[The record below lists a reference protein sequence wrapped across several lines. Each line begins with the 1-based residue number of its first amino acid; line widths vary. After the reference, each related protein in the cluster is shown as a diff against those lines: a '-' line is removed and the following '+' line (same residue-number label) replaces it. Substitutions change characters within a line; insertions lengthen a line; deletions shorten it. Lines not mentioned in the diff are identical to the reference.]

1 MLGLLNR
8 RTRTMTNDLLPTAGR
23 QSATAFVAAPV
34 GRRLVAAFIDCWV
47 IIGYALFVF
56 LSVSLVPQIKG
67 WLSGWLSRP
76 ATAHVTGFLL
86 VTFPAAA
93 YLVAADAS
101 SSGATFGKRLMGI
114 RVISTAG
121 GHLSIFRSV
130 LRTGIRFIPW
140 ELAHSAVWRIHL
152 GAEFSPHSI
161 PFLLLIACYA
171 LVLAN
176 VSSQFFDHRHR
187 AIYDFIARSQVNWIS
202 AKPRI
207 STPIADR

>member
-1 MLGLLNR
+1 MQKTPKAAVRNKLPTSHGLEKPPGFRIKLK
-8 RTRTMTNDLLPTAGR
+8 RTR
-23 QSATAFVAAPV
+23 ATVKPNHAP
-34 GRRLVAAFIDCWV
+34 RKMRTIPRNKC
-47 IIGYALFVF
+47 
-56 LSVSLVPQIKG
+56 S
-67 WLSGWLSRP
+67 
-76 ATAHVTGFLL
+76 GFLL

-121 GHLSIFRSV
+121 GRLSIFRSV

-140 ELAHSAVWRIHL
+140 ELAHSAVWRTRF

-161 PFLLLIACYA
+161 PFVLVIACYA

>member
-47 IIGYALFVF
+47 IVGYALFVL

-67 WLSGWLSRP
+67 WLSGSLSGWLSRP
-76 ATAHVTGFLL
+76 AAAHVTSFLL

-114 RVISTAG
+114 SRHQHCWRAPEYFQIRAQDRNQVHTLGIGPFCRMANPFWGRVFSALNPVLIG
-121 GHLSIFRSV
+121 NCV
-130 LRTGIRFIPW
+130 LRAGVSQRLQPV
-140 ELAHSAVWRIHL
+140 LR
-152 GAEFSPHSI
+152 SPA
-161 PFLLLIACYA
+161 PGYL
-171 LVLAN
+171 
-176 VSSQFFDHRHR
+176 
-187 AIYDFIARSQVNWIS
+187 
-202 AKPRI
+202 
-207 STPIADR
+207 

>member
-1 MLGLLNR
+1 
-8 RTRTMTNDLLPTAGR
+8 MTNDLLPTAGR

-47 IIGYALFVF
+47 IIGYALLVL

-67 WLSGWLSRP
+67 WLSGWFSEWLSRP
-76 ATAHVTGFLL
+76 AAAHVTSFLL

-121 GHLSIFRSV
+121 GRLSIFRSV

-140 ELAHSAVWRIHL
+140 ELAHSAIWRIHL

-161 PFLLLIACYA
+161 PFLLVIACYA